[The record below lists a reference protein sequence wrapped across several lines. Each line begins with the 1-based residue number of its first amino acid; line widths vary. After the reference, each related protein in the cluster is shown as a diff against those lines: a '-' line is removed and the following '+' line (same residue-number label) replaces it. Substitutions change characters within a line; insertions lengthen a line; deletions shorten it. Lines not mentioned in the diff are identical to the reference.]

1 MTIEPH
7 VTVPFLSLAR
17 PATPV
22 VVGEI
27 RRDVR
32 AFAERHGAG
41 PDALAAIELAVSEA
55 VANAVVH
62 GSIDGADTVLVEA
75 DVEEGELEIVVVDAG
90 PGFTPGP
97 VPGLGLGLGLM
108 RDGALAFEIRDRP
121 SGGVEIWMRFPLGE

>member
-32 AFAERHGAG
+32 AFAQRHGAG

-62 GSIDGADTVLVEA
+62 GSVDGVDTVLVEA

-90 PGFTPGP
+90 PGFAPGP
-97 VPGLGLGLGLM
+97 VPGLRLGLGLM